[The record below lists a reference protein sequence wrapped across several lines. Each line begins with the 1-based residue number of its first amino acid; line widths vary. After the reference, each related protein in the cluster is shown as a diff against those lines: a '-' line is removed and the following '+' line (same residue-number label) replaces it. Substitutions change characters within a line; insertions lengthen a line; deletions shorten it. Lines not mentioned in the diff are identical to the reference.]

1 MNEIGGFF
9 YWINERH
16 AIYMAKAEGKPR
28 PWTTDPI
35 LSHYKFTNPFRE
47 LDRTTVWMRQNL
59 TFPNGGADMGEMIF
73 NCCVFRMFG
82 TMEMSKELGWISE
95 WRPNMVKA
103 VARDRLNRGLKVFT
117 GAYIITNQGLKNP
130 KEEVV
135 CDMFLT
141 PIWQNKDHLAEICF
155 STRSLE
161 KMHQALSQFQGWGGG
176 GFMSYE
182 VVTDLNHTTAMP
194 NPVDRYTWANAGPG
208 AKRGLN
214 RLHGRPLDKTGGV
227 DWNMEMKELLDISHR
242 YVSPYVLK
250 MGVDMRTIEHSLCE
264 WDKYQR
270 VFYGQGK
277 PRSIYKP
284 TE

>member
-1 MNEIGGFF
+1 MDSVGGFF

-16 AIYMAKAEGKPR
+16 EIYRAKAEGKSR
-28 PWTTDPI
+28 PWTKDPI
-35 LSHYKFTNPFRE
+35 LQQYKFTNPFRE
-47 LDRTTVWMRQNL
+47 LDKTTVWMRQNL
-59 TFPNGGADMGEMIF
+59 TNRGADMGEMIF

-141 PIWQNKDHLAEICF
+141 PIWQNKDHLAEVCF

-161 KMHQALSQFQGWGGG
+161 KMHKELSKFQGWGGG

-270 VFYGQGK
+270 VFLGEGR
-277 PRSIYKP
+277 PRSLYKGI
-284 TE
+284 

>member
-59 TFPNGGADMGEMIF
+59 TVPNGGADMGEMIF

-82 TMEMSKELGWISE
+82 TMEMSKELGWVSE

-141 PIWQNKDHLAEICF
+141 PIWQNKDHLAEVCF

-161 KMHQALSQFQGWGGG
+161 KMHKELSKFQGWGGG

-270 VFYGQGK
+270 VFHGQGK